1 MTSRLTGLSTAL
13 LLATAT
19 HVSAQSMLNPPPPR
33 PTEFVIGGLAAGPA
47 SLGTTKVELLGANG
61 EPSQTLLRLDNK
73 TRGYGLEVGMG
84 VQLRRSLWLEFSGGW
99 TRATVISRVRSDF
112 ENAEALS
119 VSTPMS
125 RFLVEGAVL
134 RYFNESVRNAWFVR
148 GSAGWM
154 REAAGGATLTDDG
167 IIAGGGLGFRHW
179 WRTAGKGGVKRLG
192 LRVEGRAL
200 VRSGGISLGDA
211 GLKFGPAGTVHLVFG
226 Y

>member
-1 MTSRLTGLSTAL
+1 MTSRLAALASAL
-13 LLATAT
+13 LLTTAT

-33 PTEFVIGGLAAGPA
+33 PTEFLIGGLVAGPA
-47 SLGTTKVELLGANG
+47 SLGTTTVELLGANG
-61 EPSQTLLRLDNK
+61 EPSQTFVRFDNK

-84 VQLRRSLWLEFSGGW
+84 VELRRSLWLEVIGGW
-99 TRATVISRVRSDF
+99 TRASVISRVRNDF
-112 ENAEALS
+112 ENAESLS
-119 VSTPMS
+119 VSTQMS

-134 RYFNESVRNAWFVR
+134 RYFNASVRNAWFVR

-192 LRVEGRAL
+192 LRLEGRAL
-200 VRSGGISLGDA
+200 IRSGGISLGES
-211 GLKFGPAGTVHLVFG
+211 GVKFGPAGTVHLVFG